1 MYTSTEQPLFSQLE
15 WEFTDKSRE
24 KARITHGAKKQ
35 KSLEKWL
42 IAGLG
47 QQIYKMSQEHLLLSE
62 SKKVLKTNR
71 KQNTKPKKTIP

>member
-1 MYTSTEQPLFSQLE
+1 MYTSTEQTLFSQLE

-24 KARITHGAKKQ
+24 EAGITHGVRKQ
-35 KSLEKWL
+35 RSLEKWL

-62 SKKVLKTNR
+62 SKKVLKTN
-71 KQNTKPKKTIP
+71 KTQQKKTIP